1 MEITTNL
8 PAPVT
13 PAPTVTD
20 RLGRVLS
27 FRRLGPL
34 DRLRLFEA
42 AGAELSRNDR
52 WLGVALLAC
61 SATAIDGVPYP
72 FPNNKSTIEAMV
84 QRLGDT
90 GHQALARALAPEPAA
105 DLATAGN

>member
-1 MEITTNL
+1 MESLPNL
-8 PAPVT
+8 PHPT
-13 PAPTVTD
+13 PTVTD
-20 RLGRVLS
+20 HLGRILS

-52 WLGVALLAC
+52 WLGVALLAS

-72 FPNNKSTIEAMV
+72 FPNNKSAIEAMV
-84 QRLGDT
+84 QRLGDA
-90 GHQALARALAPEPAA
+90 GHQALARALAPEPPA
-105 DLATAGN
+105 DRATAGN

>member
-1 MEITTNL
+1 METMTNAPQ
-8 PAPVT
+8 PA
-13 PAPTVTD
+13 ATVTD
-20 RLGRVLS
+20 QLGRVVN

-34 DRLRLFEA
+34 DRLRVFEA

-72 FPNNKSTIEAMV
+72 FPNNKSAIEAMV
-84 QRLGDT
+84 QRLGDA
-90 GHQALARALAPEPAA
+90 GHQALVRALAPEPAA
-105 DLATAGN
+105 DQAMAGN